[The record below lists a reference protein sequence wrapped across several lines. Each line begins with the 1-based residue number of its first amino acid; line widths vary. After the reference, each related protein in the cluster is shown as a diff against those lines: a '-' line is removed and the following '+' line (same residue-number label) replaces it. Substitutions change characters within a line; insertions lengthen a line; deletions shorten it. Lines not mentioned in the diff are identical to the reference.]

1 MHDTI
6 PPEADRLLTIW
17 RQWTL
22 ADPGS
27 VTKGF
32 PSRSA
37 GFLGGGYSQDFDDMV
52 ERADKRVGAIADAI
66 LNEMARTGYQSQ
78 VLAIWNKYLAKVVK
92 VRGNEPE
99 LLFDGCRMFLIEAKR
114 RGIAV

>member
-78 VLAIWNKYLAKVVK
+78 VLAIWNRYLAAVV
-92 VRGNEPE
+92 RSAPGQD
-99 LLFDGCRMFLIEAKR
+99 LTDGCQVFLIEAKR
-114 RGIAV
+114 RGIA